1 MLKNKFMEGC
11 LPRGSVI
18 NSDSGIE
25 ITQITH
31 GSITLTNLIPSWIF
45 KIHRIYQIST

>member
-1 MLKNKFMEGC
+1 MLKINLWKIC

-18 NSDSGIE
+18 NSESGIE
-25 ITQITH
+25 ITQIIH
-31 GSITLTNLIPSWIF
+31 NFITLTSLITRWIF